1 MARPLKNGL
10 DYFPLDVHD
19 DDKLKFIRIKFKIT
33 GVAIVFELYRKVY
46 ANSFFSNWSDD
57 DALIFS
63 DSIKADYDLVNDVV
77 KECLLRGIFD
87 SGKFNEYNILTSK
100 GIQDRYAQ
108 VSNRRKYSKE
118 NSDFLVID
126 SNMYKSSVVSGDN
139 NGVNVYNNPS
149 AEGVNVCKSTQSK
162 VKESKVKESKVK
174 KSKEENKNTL
184 SIPSE
189 KTIKKITN
197 ASDDL
202 EFMAF
207 YNRYNHKKGKDQAF
221 KAWKKLNKADKIEA
235 FEKVEHYF
243 STIKEGIS
251 KVHPSTYLNNKRW
264 TDEVSHDTTK
274 PRLSTGMGNMK
285 GMFEDMQNQNLEFY
299 TEPSALAI
307 GGNYEQ

>member
-87 SGKFNEYNILTSK
+87 SGKFNEHNILTSK

-126 SNMYKSSVVSGDN
+126 SNMYKSSVVSDDN

-149 AEGVNVCKSTQSK
+149 AKGVNVCKSTQSK

-184 SIPSE
+184 VNPTDKPKAKNEAVLVICRE
-189 KTIKKITN
+189 KFETWWKLYKKNTN
-197 ASDDL
+197 
-202 EFMAF
+202 
-207 YNRYNHKKGKDQAF
+207 KQQAF
-221 KAWKKLNKADKIEA
+221 QQWVKLKDTEMDKCISVAPSYSDSREKKFRKSPNLYIRDKL
-235 FEKVEHYF
+235 F
-243 STIKEGIS
+243 
-251 KVHPSTYLNNKRW
+251 N
-264 TDEVSHDTTK
+264 DEIIIDK
-274 PRLSTGMGNMK
+274 PRLSTGVNNLKDILQHTQM
-285 GMFEDMQNQNLEFY
+285 QNLEIY
-299 TEPSALAI
+299 NEPQTLAL
-307 GGNYEQ
+307 GDNYDYR

>member
-1 MARPLKNGL
+1 MARPFKSGL

-19 DDKLKFIRIKFKIT
+19 DDKLKFIRIKFKMT
-33 GVAIVFELYRKVY
+33 GVGIVFELYRKIY
-46 ANSFFSNWSDD
+46 ADNFYTKWSDD
-57 DALIFS
+57 EALMFS
-63 DSIKADYDLVNDVV
+63 DSIKAEFDMVQNVV
-77 KECLLRGIFD
+77 DECVSRGIFD
-87 SGKFNEYNILTSK
+87 FDKFTNFNILTSK
-100 GIQDRYAQ
+100 GIQDRFAEATW
-108 VSNRRKYSKE
+108 RRKNCKYNFNFFVNGSKL
-118 NSDFLVID
+118 DTLR
-126 SNMYKSSVVSGDN
+126 GDYVDTN
-139 NGVNVYNNPS
+139 LVNVDNNPS
-149 AEGVNVCKSTQSK
+149 SSVLNVDKSTQSK

-221 KAWKKLNKADKIEA
+221 KAWKKLNKADRIEA